1 MTQIPGTRRE
11 DGSIDRTQAAS
22 GTAAIMLQGSEH
34 KEAAWKFLQ
43 WWTSAEAQGAYGN
56 AVEDLMGEAA
66 RYTPANPDA
75 VKLLPWDEDNYN
87 ALMEQ
92 RSRIQELPEVL
103 GGYYVVR
110 SIDNAFRTV
119 LYNGANYKEALLT
132 QNVIINTELERKQRE
147 FKD

>member
-1 MTQIPGTRRE
+1 M
-11 DGSIDRTQAAS
+11 
-22 GTAAIMLQGSEH
+22 
-34 KEAAWKFLQ
+34 
-43 WWTSAEAQGAYGN
+43 
-56 AVEDLMGEAA
+56 
-66 RYTPANPDA
+66 
-75 VKLLPWDEDNYN
+75 KLLPWDEDNYN